1 MAKKDTLNALVKRG
15 VDPADAAALVAS
27 YNSLSAIGEAS
38 VEDIVAAGVPE
49 DRAESILKAV
59 RSKPASSSSKARK
72 AVVQTPEPV
81 RLFETSVKFGECD
94 GVEKKL

>member
-15 VDPADAAALVAS
+15 VEQADAVALVS
-27 YNSLSAIGEAS
+27 SFNTLGAIGEAS
-38 VEDIVAAGVPE
+38 IEDIVALGIPE

-59 RSKPASSSSKARK
+59 RSKPAASSSKARK
-72 AVVQTPEPV
+72 TVAQVPEPV